1 MEWLGS
7 VDGRIR
13 FHIYL
18 ILLLR
23 KENLHKEKD
32 PDTGKGLLQDLDKD
46 EEWEDQNL
54 CQCLPN
60 IPNHSRSIQ
69 IGLGHEGR
77 KEGGYV
83 QEIKD
88 KYKK

>member
-7 VDGRIR
+7 WDGRIR

-69 IGLGHEGR
+69 IGLGHEDR
-77 KEGGYV
+77 KDGGYV
-83 QEIKD
+83 QGI
-88 KYKK
+88 